1 MKFPVLQIGL
11 YGAVAG
17 VPLATI
23 GLCNALKTGSWDIAF
38 PCVVAGVAITA
49 SFVVGA
55 VIGGVHI
62 EKDDFER

>member
-11 YGAVAG
+11 YGATVGAS
-17 VPLATI
+17 LATI
-23 GLCNALKTGSWDIAF
+23 GLCNAIKTGSWDIAF

-49 SFVVGA
+49 ICVAGA

>member
-1 MKFPVLQIGL
+1 MKFPVLQTGL
-11 YGAVAG
+11 YGAAVG